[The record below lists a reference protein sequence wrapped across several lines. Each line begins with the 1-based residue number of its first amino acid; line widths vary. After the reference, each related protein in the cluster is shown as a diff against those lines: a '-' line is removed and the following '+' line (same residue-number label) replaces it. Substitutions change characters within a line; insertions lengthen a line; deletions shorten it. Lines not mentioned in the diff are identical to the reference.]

1 MNYQI
6 VKIQPSEVHYN
17 RIKFFCQT
25 HSLTLYSYLG
35 DDFSVTKRVL
45 YRNVPDR

>member
-17 RIKFFCQT
+17 RIKFYWQT
-25 HSLTLYSYLG
+25 HSFTLYSYLG
-35 DDFSVTKRVL
+35 DDFSVAKQAL
-45 YRNVPDR
+45 YRNVPD